1 MEWWEK
7 KENWLDCF
15 DVLGVKENATEQE
28 IKKAYRALAK
38 KYHPEQKRADVEKF
52 EEATLAYN
60 TLIDK
65 KKREKYTAFWKKVKE
80 SEKQAKQE
88 EKQEEKPLSFE
99 ELVKIH
105 KENELKIKLTIKDMI
120 RQEETKA
127 EKFFSIYENLCQAIR
142 EKKITEHDYE
152 IRRQKLY
159 SLSLSNINS
168 IKEVEVL
175 IEDNLS
181 NMSLDSEK
189 KRLKELK
196 AKFKETESILTSSY
210 SGAIA
215 KLVVSE
221 AINKAKEKPNL
232 SSLFKTPYAALIPI
246 AICLTTVSLIAGH
259 IKNKSTQEE
268 ETIVAEVTDQEP
280 ENVEEDN
287 SSLILDSMP
296 TKEEIEETLTPNLE
310 NEEEEY
316 EDCILFASV
325 PDDIEFDEIS
335 EHPYQMGPYEVV
347 NAEKDGIR
355 YILDNT
361 DHHVLISNYL
371 SHGPAYF
378 DYETDD
384 YVYCFLSIDGYHYYL
399 DVFDLKTILRAES
412 AYSYESEPYYLE
424 GYGYVIE
431 AKSCGE
437 KYLIDAETRYPFI
450 RNFDD
455 YGEMYYDEEFEC
467 NVYCFNK
474 YGGES
479 KYYLQADDLKKV
491 LKIEN
496 SWEEE

>member
-7 KENWLDCF
+7 KEKWFDCF
-15 DVLGVKENATEQE
+15 EVLGIKENATEQE

-38 KYHPEQKRADVEKF
+38 KYHPEGKEENVEKF
-52 EEATLAYN
+52 EQATLAYN

-65 KKREKYTAFWKKVKE
+65 EKREKYTAFWKRLKE
-80 SEKQAKQE
+80 SEKQAKKE

-99 ELVKIH
+99 DLVQIH
-105 KENELKIKLTIKDMI
+105 KENELKIKLTINGMI
-120 RQEETKA
+120 RQVENKE
-127 EKFFSIYENLCQAIR
+127 EKFFSIYDNLCQALR
-142 EKKITEHDYE
+142 EKKINENDFE
-152 IRRQKLY
+152 VRRQKLY

-168 IKEVEVL
+168 IKEVEEL

-181 NMSLDSEK
+181 NMGLDLEK

-196 AKFKETESILTSSY
+196 AKFKETDSILTSSY

-215 KLVVSE
+215 KLTVSE
-221 AINKAKEKPNL
+221 AVNKVKGKSNL
-232 SSLFKTPYAALIPI
+232 ISILKSPAAVLIPI
-246 AICLTTVSLIAGH
+246 VISLTIVGLIA
-259 IKNKSTQEE
+259 KYNKLINDE
-268 ETIVAEVTDQEP
+268 ETIVTEIDAEETEEEQELIVEATPEP
-280 ENVEEDN
+280 EKKELDEN
-287 SSLILDSMP
+287 SSTEDI
-296 TKEEIEETLTPNLE
+296 TETPS
-310 NEEEEY
+310 
-316 EDCILFASV
+316 DCILFASV

-335 EHPYQMGPYEVV
+335 EHPYQMGPYEVI

-355 YILDNT
+355 YILDNS

-378 DYETDD
+378 DYETND

-399 DVFDLKTILRAES
+399 DVFDLRTILKVES
-412 AYSYESEPYYLE
+412 AYSEESEPFYLE

-455 YGEMYYDEEFEC
+455 YGEMYYDEEFGC

-474 YGGES
+474 YGGETQ
-479 KYYLQADDLKKV
+479 YYLQADDLKKV
-491 LKIEN
+491 LKIKN
-496 SWEEE
+496 SWDED